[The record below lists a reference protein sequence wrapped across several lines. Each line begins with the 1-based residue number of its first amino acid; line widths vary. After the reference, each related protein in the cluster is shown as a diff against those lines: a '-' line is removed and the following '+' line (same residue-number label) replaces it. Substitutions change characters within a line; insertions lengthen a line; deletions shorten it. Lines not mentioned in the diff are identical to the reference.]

1 MIFAAPRDKKF
12 FSKEKKRMNYKK
24 LKLFS
29 VVVLASLLL
38 TACGAISS
46 ANWPGV
52 SPDPSSKFV
61 YVAYGTYVFK
71 VDASNGS
78 MVWRYPDAAGSKQF
92 YAPPG
97 ASDSFVVVGD
107 ITDGLTGVD
116 ASTKAEKWTNT
127 QAQGKWIAGSIVAG
141 NIIIAP
147 SSDGDV
153 FALSATDGNKEIWKY
168 KASGPFWANPVS
180 DGKVVYA
187 PSMDHFLYA
196 LNVEDGSLAWKKD
209 LGAAT
214 VYGLT
219 LTQDGTIYISTLANE
234 VLSLKASN
242 GDINWRFKAKGNLWA
257 VPVENNGVVYI
268 GDLNN
273 KVYAINSSDGTSKW
287 EVDGGAPI
295 TSAPAITPD
304 GLIFGTENGT
314 IFKMNFDGTRTNGW
328 SQTINSGK
336 LYSAPV
342 ITAGNL
348 VVFGILPNA
357 ATDPILVAYDFTGK
371 QAWTFIMPK

>member
-1 MIFAAPRDKKF
+1 
-12 FSKEKKRMNYKK
+12 MNYKK

-52 SPDPSSKFV
+52 SLDPAGKYV

-71 VDASNGS
+71 VDATNGS
-78 MVWRYPDAAGSKQF
+78 LVWKYPDAAGSKQF

-97 ASDSFVVVGD
+97 AGDTFVVVGD
-107 ITDGLTGVD
+107 ITDGLTELD

-127 QAQGKWIAGSIVAG
+127 QAQGKWIAGSIVTG

-147 SSDGDV
+147 SSDGDI

-168 KASGPFWANPVS
+168 KASGPFWATPVT

-196 LNVEDGSLAWKKD
+196 LNVEDGSLAWKTD

-219 LTQDGTIYISTLANE
+219 LTKEGTIYISTLANE
-234 VLSLKASN
+234 VLSINASN
-242 GDINWRFKAKGNLWA
+242 GRITWRFKANGSLWA
-257 VPVENNGVVYI
+257 VPVENNGVIYI

-273 KVYAINSSDGTSKW
+273 KVYAINSDGTSKW
-287 EVDGGAPI
+287 GPVDVGSPI
-295 TSAPAITPD
+295 TSAAAVTPD
-304 GLIFGTENGT
+304 GLIFASENGAV
-314 IFKMNFDGTRTNGW
+314 FSMSFDGVKGW
-328 SQTINSGK
+328 TQTINGK

-342 ITAGNL
+342 VTAGNL
-348 VVFGILPNA
+348 VVVGVMPTD
-357 ATDPILVAYDFTGK
+357 ATKDPILVAYDFTGK
-371 QAWTFIMPK
+371 QVWPFVMPK